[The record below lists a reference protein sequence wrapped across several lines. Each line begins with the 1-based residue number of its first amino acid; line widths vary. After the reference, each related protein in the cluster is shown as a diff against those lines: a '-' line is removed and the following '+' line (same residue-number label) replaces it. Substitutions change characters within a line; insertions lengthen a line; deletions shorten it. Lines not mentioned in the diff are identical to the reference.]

1 MEDCKDAPYSEE
13 YYDLLVSYLRL
24 ENEYLPEDCIQNID
38 KDFNVVYLQSAG
50 LPKLDID
57 QYTYSAIPK
66 CFTTLDEE
74 ALQAGGIIRVQ
85 SQPNL
90 ALRGQG
96 VLIGFVDTGI
106 DYQNEVFR
114 NSDGSSRILRIW
126 DQSIQS
132 GDTPEGFLYG
142 TEYTKEQIDMALLT
156 DAPLRVVP
164 HRDEEGH
171 GTFMAGLA
179 AGSEKLS
186 EKFAGVAPYAQIAM
200 VKLKP
205 AKEYLRRFYY
215 IPEGAKAYQENDI
228 MAGVAYLTIWV
239 NLYIGNV
246 VEVNVEDPVEGF
258 HIEMWAKAPELYS
271 VQIISP
277 TGERTAG
284 VRVQQDGREVYR
296 FVFENTQVTIDYR
309 IVGTATGDQLIY
321 IRFDQ
326 PTRGIWTIEVNG
338 NYSIEGRYH
347 MWLPITGLIAGDIS
361 FIRSNPDTTIT
372 MPGNAAAPM
381 TAGGYNA
388 GNGSIYLNSS
398 RGYTASGQVKPDFA
412 APGVNVIGPVPGNRF
427 EARSGTSI
435 AAAITAG
442 AAALYLE
449 WAVERGYNTDIT
461 NAEIK
466 NDFIRGAVRLESR
479 VYPNREWGYGT
490 LNLYQTFEQ
499 LRRT

>member
-205 AKEYLRRFYY
+205 AKKYLKEFFAVA
-215 IPEGAKAYQENDI
+215 EDAHCYQENDI
-228 MAGVAYLTIWV
+228 LAGLRYLNELARRREMPLVICMAIGTSFGGHNGDSLLAGVLDGYALLRNRCVVTGT
-239 NLYIGNV
+239 GN
-246 VEVNVEDPVEGF
+246 EAAQRHHYYGTFTESQN
-258 HIEMWAKAPELYS
+258 
-271 VQIISP
+271 
-277 TGERTAG
+277 TRTAPCII
-284 VRVQQDGREVYR
+284 
-296 FVFENTQVTIDYR
+296 F
-309 IVGTATGDQLIY
+309 
-321 IRFDQ
+321 
-326 PTRGIWTIEVNG
+326 W
-338 NYSIEGRYH
+338 
-347 MWLPITGLIAGDIS
+347 
-361 FIRSNPDTTIT
+361 
-372 MPGNAAAPM
+372 
-381 TAGGYNA
+381 
-388 GNGSIYLNSS
+388 
-398 RGYTASGQVKPDFA
+398 
-412 APGVNVIGPVPGNRF
+412 
-427 EARSGTSI
+427 
-435 AAAITAG
+435 
-442 AAALYLE
+442 
-449 WAVERGYNTDIT
+449 
-461 NAEIK
+461 
-466 NDFIRGAVRLESR
+466 
-479 VYPNREWGYGT
+479 
-490 LNLYQTFEQ
+490 
-499 LRRT
+499 